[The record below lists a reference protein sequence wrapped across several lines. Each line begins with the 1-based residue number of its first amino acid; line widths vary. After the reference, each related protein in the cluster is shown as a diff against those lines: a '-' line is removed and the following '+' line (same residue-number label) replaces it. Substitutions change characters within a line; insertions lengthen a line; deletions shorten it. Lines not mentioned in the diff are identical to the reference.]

1 MKGNQETLSDDVRL
15 FLETEA
21 AKPSSEAIDDVDV
34 DVDAGHGRIE
44 KCRCVVSS
52 HIGWRAQKP
61 HWAVL
66 NTVAMIEETRK
77 IGGIVSIERRF
88 FISSLP
94 ADAKK
99 IARAVRAHWSVENA
113 LHWTLDAVFNEDQS
127 RVRKGNAP
135 HNMAMVRHFAL
146 NMLNNAKKRFKDTS
160 VKALRK
166 KAGWGNSSLQF
177 VLKQNF

>member
-1 MKGNQETLSDDVRL
+1 MRHIPISAVED
-15 FLETEA
+15 A
-21 AKPSSEAIDDVDV
+21 ASAIY
-34 DVDAGHGRIE
+34 AAA
-44 KCRCVVSS
+44 S

-146 NMLNNAKKRFKDTS
+146 NMLNNAKKRFKDL
-160 VKALRK
+160 LRCTVQAIGSPESK
-166 KAGWGNSSLQF
+166 I
-177 VLKQNF
+177 VLHWEY